1 MRRAIIKILAGLLY
15 VVLAFFIS
23 AVIKPVN
30 QFWQWSSDWL
40 FDLLWQHHMIT
51 DTYEWG
57 MDPPG
62 TIMLVTIVLVIAWFL
77 ARSVKVLRAKI
88 GR

>member
-1 MRRAIIKILAGLLY
+1 MRTAIIKILAGLLY

-30 QFWQWSSDWL
+30 QFWEWSSGWL
-40 FDLLWQHHMIT
+40 FDLLWRHQLIT

-57 MDPPG
+57 MDPPS
-62 TIMLVTIVLVIAWFL
+62 TIMLVIIVLVIAWLL
-77 ARSVKVLRAKI
+77 ARSVNVLRAKI
-88 GR
+88 RR

>member
-1 MRRAIIKILAGLLY
+1 MRTAIIKILAGLLY

-30 QFWQWSSDWL
+30 LFWAWSSGWL
-40 FDLLWQHHMIT
+40 FDLLWRHQLIT

-57 MDPPG
+57 MDPPSS
-62 TIMLVTIVLVIAWFL
+62 IMLVLIVLAIAWLL
-77 ARSVKVLRAKI
+77 ARGVKVLRAKM
-88 GR
+88 GL